1 MAGLAAPIGQKAAIA
16 ADFQCRWLTRPL
28 HPERE
33 FRVPPFAVWA
43 RPRQFTG
50 FDGEQVQVRRFRV
63 PSTAC
68 GFGAYSRSVDANL
81 PLLGTA
87 VSCDTLS
94 GGLRS
99 NLSVPGRGRE
109 GLESALS
116 RRYCGPQRMR
126 RIAPK
131 PTLPVAWKSGGIPDL
146 RRSELARKARDQA
159 PRVFDLVGGFT
170 GWGGSITPATR
181 ACRSRSLSLALPSA
195 QRMAACSPL
204 SGVKPCGH
212 HIRRSWLRSWRD
224 RGAPRSPPHLGARV
238 PNHYRMV
245 PRSAQICAHE
255 PSVIVSR
262 VGAANNDAQR
272 PISLRPGRWGTS
284 QRSPRPA

>member
-50 FDGEQVQVRRFRV
+50 FDGEQVRVRRFRV

-109 GLESALS
+109 GLESALP
-116 RRYCGPQRMR
+116 RRY
-126 RIAPK
+126 
-131 PTLPVAWKSGGIPDL
+131 
-146 RRSELARKARDQA
+146 
-159 PRVFDLVGGFT
+159 RVF
-170 GWGGSITPATR
+170 WG
-181 ACRSRSLSLALPSA
+181 RSLHRTDSGHSPWQREPLFVPPLALATPLAHSSGRSSTSPTTGGGA
-195 QRMAACSPL
+195 KSPL
-204 SGVKPCGH
+204 MQIWPAVSGA
-212 HIRRSWLRSWRD
+212 S
-224 RGAPRSPPHLGARV
+224 
-238 PNHYRMV
+238 
-245 PRSAQICAHE
+245 
-255 PSVIVSR
+255 
-262 VGAANNDAQR
+262 
-272 PISLRPGRWGTS
+272 
-284 QRSPRPA
+284 